1 MQIFMVRNRVFW
13 LLILKTGLLPTP
25 QNFLKAEDFS
35 NCGSYRPL
43 VNLFVLSSYFF
54 SNYY

>member
-25 QNFLKAEDFS
+25 QNCLKAEDFS